1 MKKEIALEIEKITQG
16 AGVDAVV
23 DNAGQKTLMTSI
35 NSVRRGGKIAICGT
49 TSGSD
54 ASFQIRSFYSK
65 QIQLYGILI
74 GSKLELLELIDFVC
88 EKKISSKIDSVFPLA
103 DVQQAH
109 NKLERGEQLGKILIK
124 I

>member
-16 AGVDAVV
+16 AGVDAVI

-74 GSKLELLELIDFVC
+74 GSKLELLELIDFVS
-88 EKKISSKIDSVFPLA
+88 EKRFH
-103 DVQQAH
+103 Q
-109 NKLERGEQLGKILIK
+109 KLIPYSH
-124 I
+124 